1 MIKCLNLI
9 HLFFIVVKNRNM
21 GTGELNKNENGLWA
35 TVCVIKLKLLMIKE
49 QAAVSPLK
57 TFGKQL

>member
-9 HLFFIVVKNRNM
+9 HLFFIVVKNRNRD
-21 GTGELNKNENGLWA
+21 TGELYKNEKGLWT
-35 TVCVIKLKLLMIKE
+35 TVCVTKLKSLTIKV